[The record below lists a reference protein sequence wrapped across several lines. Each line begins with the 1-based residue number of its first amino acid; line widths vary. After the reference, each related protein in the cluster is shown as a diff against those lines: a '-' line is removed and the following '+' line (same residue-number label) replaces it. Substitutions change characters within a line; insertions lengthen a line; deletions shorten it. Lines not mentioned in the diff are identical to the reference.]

1 MSIAIRGRK
10 LSLAWLKPPPVPPDG
25 NMSLYDH
32 LRELRYRL
40 VFAVVSIIVGM
51 AFCAIFYTQLFSVMM
66 WPLDQAIAELE
77 RNRPGMQI
85 EAVTNQVAEPFL
97 VAMKVIGIAGLVLT
111 TPVWVYQL
119 WAFIRPGL
127 LANEKKWARIFV
139 GSATPL
145 FLAGV
150 VSGYIVMPKGIEVLL
165 GFTIDNK
172 NITNQIPLN
181 DLMGLLVRVMLV
193 FGISYLIPLVMLIL
207 NFIGILKAQHLTKF
221 RPFIVF
227 GAFVFSAVAT
237 PSTDPI
243 SMVALALPLTIL
255 MLVVEFIA
263 RINDKRRAAKG
274 DDPIANDKVLA
285 ELNAQDE
292 KDRAEREAK
301 ELGSAPTQ
309 ESVADALGVSGTDKS

>member
-1 MSIAIRGRK
+1 MSLAIRGRK

-40 VFAVVSIIVGM
+40 VFSVVAIVVGM
-51 AFCAIFYTQLFSVMM
+51 IACGFFYNQLFAVLM
-66 WPLDQAIAELE
+66 WPLTQATEQLAISH
-77 RNRPGMQI
+77 PGLDI
-85 EAVTNQVAEPFL
+85 EPVTNQAAEPFML
-97 VAMKVIGIAGLVLT
+97 FIKVIGICGLVLT
-111 TPVWVYQL
+111 TPIWVYQL
-119 WAFIRPGL
+119 WAFVRPGL
-127 LANEKKWARIFV
+127 LQNEKKWAYIFV

-150 VSGYIVMPKGIEVLL
+150 VSGYVVMPKGIEVLL
-165 GFTIDNK
+165 GFTVEGVG
-172 NITNQIPLN
+172 ITNQIQIN
-181 DLMGLLVRVMLV
+181 DLMSLLVRVMLV

-207 NFIGILKAQHLTKF
+207 NLVGVLKAQHLSKF
-221 RPFIVF
+221 RPFIIF

-255 MLVVEFIA
+255 MLIVEAIA
-263 RINDKRRAAKG
+263 RVHDKRKAAKG
-274 DDPIANDKVLA
+274 DDPLANDKVLQ

-292 KDRAEREAK
+292 KERAEREAK
-301 ELGSAPTQ
+301 ELESTPSK
-309 ESVADALGVSGTDKS
+309 ESVSDALGLSGSDKS